1 MEIMEEKYQE
11 LQYKYKKL
19 MQETI
24 ISNKQF

>member
-11 LQYKYKKL
+11 LQYNYKKL

-24 ISNKQF
+24 VSNKQF